1 MREKNRVKIYVSVDI
16 EGVSGVVHADMMMPS
31 QPEYGRGRRLMT
43 QDANA
48 AIDGL
53 VEAGAEYILVAD
65 GHGPMRNLLIEEL
78 HERAHLMTGTGDAR
92 DACQLEGANSESF
105 DAAVFIG
112 YHAMARTQGAI
123 HPHTIAGAVVSEIR
137 INGVPHGETGINA
150 AVLASLGI
158 PTVMVT
164 GDQATVREAR
174 EFLGENI
181 ETVQVKEARGHNAAI
196 CRPLKECYA
205 DITAAA
211 KRAVANIDAVQPY
224 APEGP
229 WTLEMDFN
237 TMAQCNRAS
246 RTVNVERTGPLSIV
260 VHGEDPWSQYQA
272 LWAAIR
278 AALYEPAEWLR

>member
-1 MREKNRVKIYVSVDI
+1 MKIYVSVDI
-16 EGVSGVVHADMMMPS
+16 EGVSGVVHADMMMPG

-48 AIDGL
+48 AVAGL
-53 VEAGAEYILVAD
+53 VEAGADYVLVSD

-78 HERAHLMTGTGDAR
+78 HEGAHLMTGTADAR
-92 DACQLEGANSESF
+92 EACQLEGADSGEF

-123 HPHTIAGAVVSEIR
+123 HSHTIAGAVVSEVR
-137 INGVPHGETGINA
+137 LNGVPHGETGLNA

-174 EFLGENI
+174 HFLGEDI

-196 CRPLKECYA
+196 CRPLAECHA
-205 DITAAA
+205 EITAAA
-211 KRAVANIDAVQPY
+211 KRAVEHVARIEPY
-224 APEGP
+224 APDAP
-229 WTLEMDFN
+229 WRLEVDFN

-246 RTVNVERTGPLSIV
+246 RTANIERTGPLSV
-260 VHGEDPWSQYQA
+260 AVHGDDPWRQYQSLWSA
-272 LWAAIR
+272 LR
-278 AALYEPAEWLR
+278 SALYEPAVWLR

>member
-1 MREKNRVKIYVSVDI
+1 MKIYVSVDI
-16 EGVSGVVHADMMMPS
+16 EGISGVVHADMMMPG
-31 QPEYGRGRRLMT
+31 QTEYGRGRRLMT
-43 QDANA
+43 HDANA
-48 AIDGL
+48 AISGL
-53 VEAGAEYILVAD
+53 VEAGADFILVSD

-92 DACQLEGANSESF
+92 DACQLEGADGEQF

-137 INGVPHGETGINA
+137 INGTPHGETGINA

-174 EFLGENI
+174 KFLGEGI

-196 CRPLKECYA
+196 CRPLAECHA
-205 DITAAA
+205 EIAEAA
-211 KRAVANIDAVQPY
+211 KRAAQSLGHAPTY

-229 WTLEMDFN
+229 WTLEVDFN

-246 RTVNVERTGPLSIV
+246 RTANIERTGPLSVI
-260 VHGEDPWSQYQA
+260 VHGDDPWSQYQS
-272 LWAAIR
+272 LWAALR
-278 AALYEPAEWLR
+278 SALYEPAAWLK